1 MKNKKSKHCYCFELR
16 DALYKLYRLVI
27 IEQLVTPDIDEVRHA
42 MEVLTR
48 HDSANQSV

>member
-1 MKNKKSKHCYCFELR
+1 MKDKKAKCWRCLELR